1 MTNIEGTISIKLEEF
16 LTVLEKANLFER
28 ILDEAEMSDP
38 LGNGNPYLYIPAER
52 VLEVCAPEIF
62 AELTQKCRAEWDQ
75 KHKEMEESA

>member
-1 MTNIEGTISIKLEEF
+1 MKNIEGTISIKLEEF

-62 AELTQKCRAEWDQ
+62 AELTKKCRAEWEQ
-75 KHKEMEESA
+75 KKKEMEECA